1 MKFIKKRT
9 LTLGK
14 RQGIM
19 GYVFISPF
27 LLGFIF
33 IFLAALV
40 QSFMFSINDIE
51 LTVDR
56 YILKNVGFANYSKV
70 FIVHPKFRRVLI
82 ESITRMLLDVPII
95 IIFSFFMATLLNQK
109 FKGRTLARAIF
120 FLPVILATGI
130 VARVEATDMMFS
142 LLRTGEGVD
151 TGIASGTFQTFQIRY
166 LLLQV
171 KMSPKYISYII
182 DAIDRIYDVVV
193 TSGVQML
200 IFLAG
205 LQSISPS
212 LFEAAHVEGATGW
225 ESFWKITFPMVSP
238 LILVNAIYTVIDS
251 FTNPNNPVMLIIHE
265 TAFKNSEYGYAS
277 AMAWI
282 YFAVILCILGVVAW
296 IISRRVFY
304 NE

>member
-1 MKFIKKRT
+1 MKLKKKRT
-9 LTLGK
+9 LTLEK

-56 YILKNVGFANYSKV
+56 YMLKSVGFANYSKV

-109 FKGRTLARAIF
+109 FKGRTVARALF

-130 VARVEATDMMFS
+130 VARVEATDMMFNMLS
-142 LLRTGEGVD
+142 AGEGVD
-151 TGIASGTFQTFQIRY
+151 TGIASGTFQTFEIKY
-166 LLLQV
+166 LLLQM

-205 LQSISPS
+205 LQSIPSS

-304 NE
+304 YE